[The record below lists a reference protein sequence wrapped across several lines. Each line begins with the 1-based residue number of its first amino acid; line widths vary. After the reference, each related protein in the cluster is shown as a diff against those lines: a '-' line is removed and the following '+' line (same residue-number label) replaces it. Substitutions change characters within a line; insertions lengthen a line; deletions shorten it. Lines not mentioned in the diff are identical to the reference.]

1 MSAPSLP
8 DGTVPLRRCC
18 PRHDDWQ
25 TLAEHLIAD
34 LPEVGER
41 DVLRELASAK
51 TAVASFG
58 LPESEQLDIAELT
71 ARHQLL
77 LLSGDVADIARLDP
91 ERHERRDGTT

>member
-18 PRHDDWQ
+18 PQHDDWQ
-25 TLAEHLIAD
+25 TLARHLIAD
-34 LPEVGER
+34 VPGVTEQ

-51 TAVASFG
+51 AAVESFG
-58 LPESEQLDIAELT
+58 LSDSEQMDIAELT

-77 LLSGDVADIARLDP
+77 LLTGDVADIARLDP